1 MSVGVFE
8 KGLTMTEHGGSVR
21 GGSVHDVVEAAH
33 ALDDKDFLA
42 VIRAVAERR
51 PSLSVLLSVVDA
63 AAASIDQSR
72 AIADSTAADAEVVE
86 LPDTVVEVDEII
98 DVPVVAVSGVI
109 ISEPDYTQPDYTEA
123 GVPTFDRVREK
134 IEGRFGMSIGS
145 AELAHESP
153 AGKTV
158 DEQWDERQ
166 KAAKAKLEEIRRSM
180 GK

>member
-1 MSVGVFE
+1 MSRIDGSAHD
-8 KGLTMTEHGGSVR
+8 GAEHDGSVR
-21 GGSVHDVVEAAH
+21 QVVEAAS

-42 VIRAVAERR
+42 VVRAVVERR
-51 PSLSVLLSVVDA
+51 PSLSVLLSVVDT
-63 AAASIDQSR
+63 AAASLEPNRVED
-72 AIADSTAADAEVVE
+72 ADEDTITDAEEVE

-98 DVPVVAVSGVI
+98 DVPVVLATDPRI
-109 ISEPDYTQPDYTEA
+109 PEPDYTEG

-134 IEGRFGMSIGS
+134 IEGRFGTSIGS

>member
-8 KGLTMTEHGGSVR
+8 KGLTMTEH

-72 AIADSTAADAEVVE
+72 AQAESTATDAEVVE

-98 DVPVVAVSGVI
+98 DVPVVSVSGAI
-109 ISEPDYTQPDYTEA
+109 IPEADYAQPDYAQPDYTEA

-134 IEGRFGMSIGS
+134 IEGRFGTSIGS

-153 AGKTV
+153 VGKTV

>member
-1 MSVGVFE
+1 
-8 KGLTMTEHGGSVR
+8 MTQQ
-21 GGSVHDVVEAAH
+21 GGSVHHVVDAAN

-63 AAASIDQSR
+63 AAASIDHSR
-72 AIADSTAADAEVVE
+72 VEADSTEAEVVE

-98 DVPVVAVSGVI
+98 DVPVVSVSGAI
-109 ISEPDYTQPDYTEA
+109 IPEPDYNQPEYTEA

-134 IEGRFGMSIGS
+134 IEGRFGTSIGS

-180 GK
+180 G